1 LRVLATDTTF
11 AAGTATTS
19 TDTAWH
25 NKLSAEQ
32 KLFGP
37 LSVTGSVSDPGTTV
51 SSKSIT
57 AGFKTR
63 W

>member
-1 LRVLATDTTF
+1 M
-11 AAGTATTS
+11 GTATTS
-19 TDTAWH
+19 TDANWH

-37 LSVTGSVSDPGTTV
+37 LTVTGSVRDPGTAD
-51 SSKSIT
+51 SDRSIT
-57 AGFKTR
+57 AGFKAR